1 MKTDLKKIL
10 SISGEQGLWLFI
22 SQAKN
27 GIIAESM
34 LTGIRKTFGITAK
47 VTSLSDISIY
57 TSDEEMSLRDVLIK
71 MKDTL
76 ADKPAPEAKSDS
88 RTLVSLF
95 ESVIP
100 EYDHDRFYVSHMKKV
115 VTWYNI
121 INEHASFDFEDPEAA
136 AQEGETETESK
147 AE

>member
-1 MKTDLKKIL
+1 MKTDLQKIL
-10 SISGEQGLWLFI
+10 SISGEQGLWQFV

-34 LTGIRKTFGITAK
+34 LTGVRKTFGMTAK

-57 TSDEEMSLRDVLIK
+57 TDDEEMPLREVLLK
-71 MKDTL
+71 MNGKL
-76 ADKPAPEAKSDS
+76 ADASAPDAKSDN
-88 RTLVSLF
+88 RTLVSFF

-115 VTWYNI
+115 VAWYNVI
-121 INEHASFDFEDPEAA
+121 KEHASFDFEDPDAEKAA
-136 AQEGETETESK
+136 AEEEQK

>member
-1 MKTDLKKIL
+1 MKTDLQKIL

-27 GIIAESM
+27 GIIAESLM
-34 LTGIRKTFGITAK
+34 TGARKTFGITAK

-57 TSDEEMSLRDVLIK
+57 TSDEEMPLRQVLVK
-71 MKDTL
+71 MNEKL
-76 ADKPAPEAKSDS
+76 AENSAPDAKSDNK
-88 RTLVSLF
+88 TLVSFF

-115 VTWYNI
+115 VGWYNI
-121 INEHASFDFEDPEAA
+121 IKEHASFDFEDPEAPAEEA
-136 AQEGETETESK
+136 AAEEK

>member
-1 MKTDLKKIL
+1 MKTDLQKIL
-10 SISGEQGLWLFI
+10 SISGEQGLWQFI

-34 LTGIRKTFGITAK
+34 LTGARKTFGMSAK

-57 TSDEEMSLRDVLIK
+57 TDDEEMPLRQVLLK
-71 MKDTL
+71 MNEKL
-76 ADKPAPEAKSDS
+76 ADKCAPDAKSDNK
-88 RTLVSLF
+88 TLVSFF

-115 VTWYNI
+115 VAWYNI
-121 INEHASFDFEDPEAA
+121 IKEHANFDFEDPNAEKEASEEE
-136 AQEGETETESK
+136 QK